1 MVVKNKIN
9 GFMEFVRTQG
19 VMGLAIGFIL
29 GDKVKAVVTSLFNDI
44 INLFLGVLLGSGG
57 NLKDAKLVLGNI
69 VVTWGNFISTLIDF
83 VIVAAVIYFVI
94 KGLGLDKLDKA
105 KD

>member
-29 GDKVKAVVTSLFNDI
+29 GDKVKAVVTSLVNDI
-44 INLFLGVLLGSGG
+44 INPFLGVLLGSGG

-69 VVTWGNFISTLIDF
+69 VVTWGNFISTLMDF

>member
-29 GDKVKAVVTSLFNDI
+29 GDKVKAVVTSLVNDI
-44 INLFLGVLLGSGG
+44 INPFLGVLLGSGG